1 MSKVFAVKR
10 TCIVREGFA
19 LDSERRGVLQKGQ
32 DVEALELRENEEG
45 ATRVRIERGWVSLC
59 TPSGRGSRL
68 RWYTPPTT
76 RNSRP

>member
-1 MSKVFAVKR
+1 MKVFAVKR
-10 TCIVREGFA
+10 TCIVREGFG

-59 TPSGRGSRL
+59 TPRSNRTAMLRTHGGSERQ
-68 RWYTPPTT
+68 R
-76 RNSRP
+76 